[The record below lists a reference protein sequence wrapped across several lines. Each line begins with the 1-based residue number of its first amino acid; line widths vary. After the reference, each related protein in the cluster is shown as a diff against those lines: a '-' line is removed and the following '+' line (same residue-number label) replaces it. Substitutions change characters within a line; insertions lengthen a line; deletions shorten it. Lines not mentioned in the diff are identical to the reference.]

1 MQPLREARADPSHV
15 RQSRLAAALRG
26 VAGALL
32 LALAL
37 ITPAEART
45 LTMTLAGERT
55 RVDVTEPAG
64 TTDAASRRDAVILA
78 HGFMRSRATMAGHAT
93 MLARAGYWA
102 IVPDLPYLLDSR
114 DNAVALRELV
124 RQLQQGAA
132 GVPLDR
138 FVLVGFS
145 AGGLS
150 ALLAA
155 DAPGVAGYVGLDPF
169 DRPSGV
175 GLEAARKL
183 AIPAFLLR
191 GPAAACNAYSI
202 AEPWVTALPGLVQDQ
217 QLAAASHCDFESPT
231 DGVCSFVCGDTSPR
245 IQAAVSAFLLDSV
258 RHALPPFGSK
268 QPAFARPAQPEV
280 DEVAHQPQEQPATHR
295 SGAGIGQ

>member
-1 MQPLREARADPSHV
+1 MGAHRVQRSKDKLAPRSVARAV
-15 RQSRLAAALRG
+15 
-26 VAGALL
+26 VLL

-37 ITPAEART
+37 AAPAVART
-45 LTMTLAGERT
+45 LALTLAGEAT
-55 RVDVTEPAG
+55 HVDVTGPADGG
-64 TTDAASRRDAVILA
+64 TAAHRDAVILA
-78 HGFMRSRATMAGHAT
+78 HGFTRSRATMAGHAT

-102 IVPDLPYLLDSR
+102 IAPDLPYLLDSR

-132 GVPLDR
+132 GVPLER

-155 DAPGVAGYVGLDPF
+155 DTPGVVGYVGLDPF

-175 GLEAARKL
+175 GLDAARKL
-183 AIPAFLLR
+183 RIPAFLLR

-202 AEPWVTALPGLVQDQ
+202 AEPWVKAFPVLVQDR
-217 QLAAASHCDFESPT
+217 QLTAASHCDFESPT
-231 DGVCSFVCGDTSPR
+231 DGACTFVCGDTKPQNQS
-245 IQAAVSAFLLDSV
+245 AVSAFLLASV
-258 RHALPPFGSK
+258 RLALPRVSS
-268 QPAFARPAQPEV
+268 
-280 DEVAHQPQEQPATHR
+280 EQPAL
-295 SGAGIGQ
+295 AGPAQRQIGEVAQQPQGQPAADHGGPRIGQ